1 MVKLSFQRG
10 ATNGSVDA
18 RISRAV
24 ANLGIPR
31 PEFSI
36 SVGWASTYDDLFA
49 GRFLSTSDISQ
60 LVSTALAKGFVLLTG
75 RGGGAKTVIV
85 HRLAQYSLQR
95 QLLPLVIT
103 LKDWTGRDYEDW
115 DRIESQFGKIEFLL
129 RRFGLASVQ
138 SIDLD
143 EMPLKTIRLLLVD
156 GLNEVNSRTGQEII
170 YALDEYVRYAPS
182 ARLIVTDRLLRRAFV
197 DPNRWQL
204 ALVKPLSSNEVKKQ
218 ISSRFHSGTYST
230 LSAEGA
236 ELLESPYFL
245 NAFLRDGQ
253 IAKTR
258 SEEFWTYFTRHA
270 ALSEAEV
277 DSASVAAFN
286 AYRVSSRTFNLDD
299 FVQVSSDIVVQK
311 LEHAGAI
318 IREGSVA
325 YFDHHLKHDYLA
337 SKYLATRRGEWNPD
351 TFRHVT
357 FSASSFETM
366 SLTLEQIVARDD
378 ADYFLRQVYDWNPYG
393 AGYAI
398 AEARQSAATR
408 EMHIV
413 IFSMLAERRWDIMVQ
428 TSERAADTLNLIR
441 TDDAR
446 RFQATNDLNNIFA
459 IISAVQ
465 SEYEWFREWRTLYTK
480 PPQSR
485 ATEADIREL
494 AKHDS
499 VTGWTAANVLKRLQ
513 LGDELQ
519 DIVRNYLRDHDAAVV
534 RWRAAHVLGSQ
545 PTRQNME
552 VLVFALKDRDSAVRF
567 GATRSLI
574 EVAARNAELTTDVF
588 KVLIENTQYIVEH
601 RHIVEEVQRAV
612 FVKREYVPRKW
623 TSAVLPLIAVLQA
636 KTTSAYRAEQWDR
649 VVKGLVTNYGT
660 S

>member
-10 ATNGSVDA
+10 ATSTSVHA
-18 RISRAV
+18 RISEAV
-24 ANLGIPR
+24 AKLHIPR

-36 SVGWASTYDDLFA
+36 AVGWASKYDDLFA

-85 HRLAQYSLQR
+85 YRLAQYSIQR

-103 LKDWTGRDYEDW
+103 LKDWTGRDYEEW
-115 DRIESQFGKIEFLL
+115 DRIESQFGKVEFLL

-143 EMPLKTIRLLLVD
+143 EMPPNTIRLLLVD

-197 DPNRWQL
+197 DPARWQL
-204 ALVKPLSSNEVKKQ
+204 ALVKPLSSDEVRKQ
-218 ISSRFHSGTYST
+218 ISSRFRPSTYST
-230 LSAEGA
+230 LSAEAA
-236 ELLESPYFL
+236 ELLTSPYFL

-253 IAKTR
+253 VAGTR
-258 SEEFWTYFTRHA
+258 SEEFRTYFSKHA
-270 ALSEAEV
+270 ALSGAEI
-277 DSASVAAFN
+277 DSASVAAFK
-286 AYRVSSRTFNLDD
+286 AYRLSSRTFNLDD
-299 FVQVSSDIVVQK
+299 FVRCSSEVVVKK
-311 LEHAGAI
+311 LEDSGAI

-325 YFDHHLKHDYLA
+325 YFDHHLKHDYLV
-337 SKYLATRRGEWNPD
+337 SQYLAKHRADWNRD
-351 TFRHVT
+351 TFKYVT
-357 FSASSFETM
+357 FSASSFETI
-366 SLTLEQIVARDD
+366 SLTLEQIGARDD
-378 ADYFLRQVYDWNPYG
+378 ADYFLREVYDWNPYG

-398 AEARQSAATR
+398 AEARQSRATR
-408 EMHIV
+408 EMLVV

-441 TDDAR
+441 TDDAK
-446 RFQATNDLNNIFA
+446 RFQATNSLNDIFT
-459 IISAVQ
+459 IVNSME
-465 SEYEWFREWRTLYTK
+465 SEYDWFREWRTLYTK
-480 PPQSR
+480 APQSR
-485 ATEADIREL
+485 ATEGDIREL
-494 AKHDS
+494 ANPDS

-513 LGDELQ
+513 LGDDLQ
-519 DIVRNYLRDHDAAVV
+519 DIVRNYVRNYDDDVV
-534 RWRAAHVLGSQ
+534 RWRAAHVLGSV
-545 PTRQNME
+545 PTRQSME
-552 VLVFALKDRDSAVRF
+552 VLVMALRDEDSAVRF

-574 EVAARNAELTTDVF
+574 ELAARNSELTADVF
-588 KVLIENTQYIVEH
+588 NVLIENTQYIVEH
-601 RHIVEEVQRAV
+601 RHIIEEVQRAV
-612 FVKREYVPRKW
+612 FIKREYVPRKW
-623 TSAVLPLIAVLQA
+623 TSSVLPLIAVLQA

-649 VVKGLVTNYGT
+649 VVKGLVSNYGT